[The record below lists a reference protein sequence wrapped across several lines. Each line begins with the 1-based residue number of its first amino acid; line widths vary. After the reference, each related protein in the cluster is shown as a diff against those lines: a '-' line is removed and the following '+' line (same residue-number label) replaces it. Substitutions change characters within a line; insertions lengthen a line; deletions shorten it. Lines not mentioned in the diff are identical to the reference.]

1 MTLITRNTNIV
12 DQRSA
17 SPGGDAVGGDK
28 IEHNNHYL
36 QRRTQIDGWLEKL
49 AEELRG
55 SVETR
60 DFVDSLQYFFQLQ
73 PYDDIVGLE
82 AKLDHAGRTAQKRS
96 ALRKK
101 EAFSKLL
108 EQWRSYPSAQEI
120 IAYFLT
126 KIEACFETEIVSLLA
141 SSPQEVIDV
150 VIKAKL
156 IDPVL
161 AEMGS
166 GPFMLNYL
174 NVSGMIYWLAEQCY
188 IRWHA

>member
-126 KIEACFETEIVSLLA
+126 KIEACFETEIVPLLA